1 MRTANVYTVA
11 QVNNYIKGMFV
22 QDYLLSGLCV
32 RGEVSNVKYHS
43 SGHIYFTL
51 KDESGSL
58 AAVMFASSRRMGLR
72 FLMKDGQK
80 VLVTGQIN
88 VYERDGRYQMYARE
102 IHLDGLG
109 ELHQRFEE
117 LKQSLEE
124 RGMFAPQYKQP
135 IPAFVQTLGVV
146 TAPTGAAIRDIIQ
159 ISQRRNP
166 YVQILLYPAQV
177 QGEGAAESIAAGIHC
192 LDQRHPDCI
201 IVGRG
206 GGSLE
211 DLWAFNEEIVAQAI
225 FDCETPVISAVGH
238 ETDITI
244 ADYVADLRAPTPSA
258 AAELAV
264 FDYYIFMADLDQKR
278 QLLERRMQ
286 ERLQQERD
294 RVKRQE
300 LKLALYRPQYRI
312 DNLRQ
317 MLSDTQDR
325 LQVIM
330 DRRLEREKHRLSLAA
345 GQLDRLSPLKRLG
358 GGYAFVADG
367 KDRAIVT
374 IETVKPGE
382 EIHVTLRDGKIRA
395 TVTKTETAELP
406 DRQVGVIKIEDR

>member
-32 RGEVSNVKYHS
+32 RGEVSNLKYHS

-51 KDESGSL
+51 KDETGSL
-58 AAVMFASSRRMGLR
+58 AAVMFAGSRRTGLR
-72 FLMKDGQK
+72 FVMKDGQK

-117 LKQSLEE
+117 LKQSLAE
-124 RGMFAPQYKQP
+124 RGMFAPEYKQS
-135 IPAFVQTLGVV
+135 IPAFVRTLGVV

-177 QGEGAAESIAAGIHC
+177 QGEGAAESIAAGIRC
-192 LDQRHPDCI
+192 LDARHPDCI

-238 ETDITI
+238 ETDTTI

-264 FDYYIFMADLDQKR
+264 FDYYAFMADLRQK
-278 QLLERRMQ
+278 QDLLERRMQ
-286 ERLQQERD
+286 DHLQRARD
-294 RVKRQE
+294 SVKRQQ
-300 LKLALYRPQYRI
+300 LKLALYRPEYRI
-312 DNLRQ
+312 ANLRQ
-317 MLSDTQDR
+317 TLADTEDR
-325 LQVIM
+325 LHGIL
-330 DRRLEREKHRLSLAA
+330 DRRLERERHRLSLLAA
-345 GQLDRLSPLKRLG
+345 QLDRLSPLKRLG
-358 GGYAFVADG
+358 GGYAFVADEQE
-367 KDRAIVT
+367 RAIVT
-374 IETVKPGE
+374 AESVAQGDILH
-382 EIHVTLRDGKIRA
+382 ITLRDGRVEA
-395 TVTKTETAELP
+395 QVT
-406 DRQVGVIKIEDR
+406 DRQTAALPEIL